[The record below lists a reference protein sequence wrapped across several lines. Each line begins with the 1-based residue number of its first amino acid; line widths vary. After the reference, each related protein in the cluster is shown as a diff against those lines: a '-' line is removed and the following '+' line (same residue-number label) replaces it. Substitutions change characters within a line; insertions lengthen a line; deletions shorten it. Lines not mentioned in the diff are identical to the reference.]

1 MPVMYMK
8 SKKHAF
14 YPASFRCTATSVST
28 VIVNVTGY
36 RFPAGH
42 MAAMDNTDLK
52 EVPLLGPL
60 HFQNLL
66 FLFRKHKNTR
76 KSHK

>member
-1 MPVMYMK
+1 MPVIYMK
-8 SKKHAF
+8 SKTHAF
-14 YPASFRCTATSVST
+14 YRASFGCTATSVST
-28 VIVNVTGY
+28 VIVNVTGC

-60 HFQNLL
+60 HFLNLL
-66 FLFRKHKNTR
+66 FLFKKHKNT
-76 KSHK
+76 

>member
-1 MPVMYMK
+1 MPMIYMK
-8 SKKHAF
+8 SEKHAF
-14 YPASFRCTATSVST
+14 YPASFGCTATRVST

-42 MAAMDNTDLK
+42 MAATDNTDLK
-52 EVPLLGPL
+52 EVPLLRLL

-66 FLFRKHKNTR
+66 FLFLKNKNTR
-76 KSHK
+76 KSHR

>member
-1 MPVMYMK
+1 MPVIYMK

-14 YPASFRCTATSVST
+14 YPASFGCTATSVST

-42 MAAMDNTDLK
+42 MVAMDNTDLM

-66 FLFRKHKNTR
+66 FLFKKHKNTR